1 MTPQNVLYG
10 VLIVAV
16 IVVGGLLAV
25 VLWQLGLAIAQLRS
39 SVMPQIETILRQAEH
54 GMGQADQIVADV
66 NHKLA
71 KMDKAVDSANS
82 AAQAVGQTV
91 LAFNQVLA
99 RPTLVRLAVL
109 NAGLKGALG
118 FLSEHRRKP
127 QAIEKPP
134 EAKPRTAVLARK
146 D

>member
-16 IVVGGLLAV
+16 IVVCSLLAV
-25 VLWQLGLAIAQLRS
+25 VLWQLGLAIAQLRT
-39 SVMPQIETILRQAEH
+39 SVIPQLEAVLRQAEH

-82 AAQAVGQTV
+82 AAAAIGETV
-91 LAFNQVLA
+91 LSFNRTVA
-99 RPTLVRLAVL
+99 RPAVL
-109 NAGLKGALG
+109 QVAVLSAGLKGALG
-118 FLSEHRRKP
+118 FISDRAKRQETRKP
-127 QAIEKPP
+127 S
-134 EAKPRTAVLARK
+134 EAKPRTAIMARR